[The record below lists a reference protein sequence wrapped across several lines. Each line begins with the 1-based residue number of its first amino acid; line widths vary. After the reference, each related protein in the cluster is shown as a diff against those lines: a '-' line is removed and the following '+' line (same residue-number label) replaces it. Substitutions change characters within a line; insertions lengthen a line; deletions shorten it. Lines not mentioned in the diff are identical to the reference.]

1 MWNAFRRVYRSEK
14 EAIAAAQKNVI
25 PILSFINTEANI
37 KENWKV
43 LNEKFSKDEAYDI
56 VTKNPGILANKAGDL
71 RSSSEGE
78 IRKSMAL
85 VTAFDDVPPG
95 IRALIPPT
103 TAILI
108 VTFIAKRV
116 YECQGGICG

>member
-43 LNEKFSKDEAYDI
+43 LNEKFSKDEACNDHLS
-56 VTKNPGILANKAGDL
+56 NSAPA
-71 RSSSEGE
+71 SS
-78 IRKSMAL
+78 
-85 VTAFDDVPPG
+85 
-95 IRALIPPT
+95 
-103 TAILI
+103 
-108 VTFIAKRV
+108 
-116 YECQGGICG
+116 